1 MTLAREIACAV
12 LLDTRGYFIMQ
23 RRDNIPDIVYPGMIS
38 LFGGHREEN
47 ESFLECV
54 AREISEELTYVIPP
68 EDFTHLVSL
77 REGIEENL
85 ARGRVA

>member
-77 REGIEENL
+77 REGM
-85 ARGRVA
+85 